1 MKRFITTV
9 AAFAF
14 AFLVSSNSFAQ
25 IPNAGFENWTNGEP
39 DGWDALS
46 NFGGSIMPMTKSTD
60 AHSGTSALRGDVIS
74 VSGGI
79 FSPLL
84 MAGQGGDG
92 VPCNS
97 HIGSLTG
104 YYKFVPAA
112 SSGDAFE
119 ADVIAFKGGW
129 ITGAIG
135 TGIIQLSA
143 STTTYTKFT
152 VPITYYA
159 NGTPDSCY
167 IMFAIVAGPGAS
179 DPKVG
184 SYFII
189 DDISFGPVTGIADN
203 GKGEPVELKLNQNYP
218 NPFNPSTDIS
228 FSIPSNGRATLKV
241 FNVMGQEVATL
252 FNQAVTSGNSYHAT
266 FSGAR
271 LASGLYFSR
280 LQFISTDGIIKESV
294 GKMIL
299 AK

>member
-1 MKRFITTV
+1 MKRFISAV

-14 AFLVSSNSFAQ
+14 AVLASSNSFAQ
-25 IPNAGFENWTNGEP
+25 IPNSGFENWTNGNP
-39 DGWDALS
+39 DGWDAFS
-46 NFGGSIMPMTKSTD
+46 NFGSTIIPLTKTTD
-60 AHSGTSALRGDVIS
+60 AHSGNSALRGDVIS

-79 FSPLL
+79 YSPVL

-119 ADVIAFKGGW
+119 ADVIVFKGGW
-129 ITGAIG
+129 TTGGIG

-143 STTTYTKFT
+143 STTTYTKFI

-167 IMFAIVAGPGAS
+167 IMFAIDAGSGS

-184 SYFII
+184 SYFIV
-189 DDISFGPVTGIADN
+189 DDISYGPVTGITDN
-203 GKGEPVELKLNQNYP
+203 GKTQPVVFKLNQNYP

-228 FSIPSNGRATLKV
+228 FTVPSSGKVMLKI
-241 FNVMGQEVATL
+241 FNVMGQEVASL
-252 FNQAVTSGNSYHAT
+252 FNQVVAGGNEYHAT
-266 FSGAR
+266 FNGSG

-280 LQFISTDGIIKESV
+280 LQFISNDGIVRESV
-294 GKMIL
+294 GKMML